1 MRAIG
6 IAIPF
11 FRRRSGVPIDA
22 QAQAHF
28 NRVIADGGVVP
39 SGLSGVN
46 SFFTAIKAIYG
57 TSDINTA
64 ISAAY
69 DAQYLG
75 YKLGAGSGTTL
86 GQAAQKLYSVKSTE
100 NLLLQ
105 SEDFASVSW
114 SRENVSNSG
123 NVTTAPNGTLTAD
136 SIIDDNFNSRH
147 INFQTFNGVLSDSRT
162 FSIYAKQNTL
172 RYLFLSVTN
181 SGDSHCYSAIFDLQL
196 GVVSATK
203 VNGNGT
209 ISASIESAA
218 NGWYRCIISGT
229 MTTGSAV
236 FYPLIGTSDRPAFT
250 GSLTSNNAPSYIGS
264 NQSLFIWGAQLN
276 TGSLALPYTPTTTTA
291 QTLAD
296 VTQTTAASQP
306 LLLAHTGENYWF
318 GSGVTNNFV
327 STPNAAA
334 NQITGDIE
342 IVAKISI
349 YDTSFYNVIIAKDD
363 TVNRSYALS
372 VSNSGFAVMTL
383 KIGSAAAADFT
394 SSISCGF
401 SANTIN
407 WLKATRKESDGS
419 INFYKSTDGITYT
432 KIGTTISST
441 SGLLN
446 NSSAVVS
453 VNSQG
458 VNNCSK
464 IKIYQATIANTISP
478 TPLTSNSTPVVD
490 FNPASYNPS
499 VSQTQWTSATGEVWS
514 LNVGTATSGY
524 KGVLVDRTIVQ
535 GDGVDD
541 TFGGISINIQTVYNA
556 RRLFTNSGSGAIAHL
571 YTNSTRYLERRVNG
585 FSIFNGTYLN
595 SLLANNIN
603 LNYIMGQYNSS
614 NSIISVNNSADIVG
628 NSGSTAPSGTFNVF
642 NVGNH
647 TLNTFVCTNALD
659 AALQRTAMYN
669 YIRSIN
675 GNSF

>member
-22 QAQAHF
+22 QAQVHF

-39 SGLSGVN
+39 AGLGGVN
-46 SFFTAIKAIYG
+46 SFFQVVKEVYG

-69 DAQYLG
+69 DAHYLG

-86 GQAAQKLYSVKSTE
+86 GQAAQTLYSCSG
-100 NLLLQ
+100 
-105 SEDFASVSW
+105 AS
-114 SRENVSNSG
+114 
-123 NVTTAPNGTLTAD
+123 
-136 SIIDDNFNSRH
+136 
-147 INFQTFNGVLSDSRT
+147 
-162 FSIYAKQNTL
+162 
-172 RYLFLSVTN
+172 
-181 SGDSHCYSAIFDLQL
+181 
-196 GVVSATK
+196 
-203 VNGNGT
+203 
-209 ISASIESAA
+209 
-218 NGWYRCIISGT
+218 
-229 MTTGSAV
+229 
-236 FYPLIGTSDRPAFT
+236 
-250 GSLTSNNAPSYIGS
+250 
-264 NQSLFIWGAQLN
+264 
-276 TGSLALPYTPTTTTA
+276 
-291 QTLAD
+291 AD
-296 VTQTTAASQP
+296 VRQTTAASQP